1 MYQLITQCL
10 LKTYALIPLINTLD
24 IWRLQKAALTT
35 ISLHMGQWEPRVIS
49 LKNNESIQLVVVLK
63 FCIILKKGLNEGTY
77 HIMHIFSSP
86 FSLLNNLFSV
96 PGHEQ
101 TMNNNQT
108 PVSLVVAVV
117 VVEAII
123 IIIIIIGKGKT
134 HPRTGHQGPEGEY
147 RYSSTFSLTSA
158 LNGGEWSTP
167 RPGRSTPKKESR

>member
-1 MYQLITQCL
+1 MR
-10 LKTYALIPLINTLD
+10 A
-24 IWRLQKAALTT
+24 
-35 ISLHMGQWEPRVIS
+35 H
-49 LKNNESIQLVVVLK
+49 
-63 FCIILKKGLNEGTY
+63 

-101 TMNNNQT
+101 TINNNQT
-108 PVSLVVAVV
+108 PVSLVVVVVVV

-123 IIIIIIGKGKT
+123 IIIIIKGKGKP